1 MNAVHKLL
9 ESPPIDGPSSAV
21 DEALNSQ
28 SLPFVEE
35 LYADYIRNP
44 QGVPA
49 DWRMFFEQMHEVGN
63 DGFRPAAEI
72 AFPRRSI
79 FHPPPSPSP
88 FPSPTG
94 PMQPG
99 PTSLIDNA
107 ALQERVDR
115 LMHAYRVRGHIVARI
130 DPLGLPRPATAELDP
145 GFYGLAEAD
154 LDRPVT
160 TSTGREPEVRSERR
174 VMQQMRNTY
183 CRFIGV
189 QFMHIDELTVRKW
202 LQRRMESTE
211 NRLTLSR
218 DEQLRILTRLT
229 DAVVFEEFLQK
240 KYVGAKSFSL
250 EGAESLI
257 PLLDLLIEGAGDEG
271 VEEIVLAMAHRGR
284 LNVLANVLDKQ
295 PRAIFREFEDVD
307 PELHVGL
314 GDVKYHLGHSSDW
327 KTSSGR
333 SVHLS
338 LCFNPSHLEFVN
350 PVALGRMRAKQ
361 DRFGDRERRRGM
373 VLLIHGD
380 AAFAGEGIIQE
391 SLNLSGLAA
400 YTVGGTIHVVINNQI
415 GFTTLPSEGRSST
428 YATDVAKMLQI
439 PIFHVNGEDPEAVA
453 QVVRLALEF
462 RREFQRDV
470 VIDMY
475 SYRRRGHNEGDEPA
489 LTQPVMYR
497 AIEQCDAVRDNYLD
511 RLLLLGE
518 ITVEESEQIAE
529 HRRALLEQELALARS
544 HDYVPGT
551 EVPNGVW
558 SGFSG
563 RKQDEV
569 DAVATG
575 LDSERL
581 SALLLAQT
589 TLPADFHPHPKI
601 ERWLKLRRE
610 MAEGKRSL
618 DWSAAEALAL
628 ASLAVEGFRVRL
640 TGQDSARGTFSQRHA
655 VLHDYLD
662 DHTYTPLQHVDARQA
677 AVEICNSPLSEA
689 GVLGFE
695 YGYSLDWPDG
705 LVAWEAQ
712 YGDFC
717 NAAQVIID
725 QFIVSA
731 EDKWLR
737 LSGLVLLLPHG
748 LEGQG
753 PEHSSARLERF
764 LSLAAEQN
772 IQIVS
777 PTTPAQYFHVLRR
790 QVLRRWRKPL
800 IVMTPKSLLRHPQAV
815 SPLEDFGRT
824 SFRDVLPDERGASPE
839 RINRVLICNGKVYYD
854 IARRRDELAR
864 DDVAVV
870 RVEQLYP
877 LPVEALRAAL
887 AAYAEGT
894 RAVWVQEEPENMGAW
909 QFLRVQ
915 WGQALF
921 DRLPFSG
928 IFRPASASPATGSGS
943 SHKLEQERLLSEAFG
958 GN

>member
-1 MNAVHKLL
+1 
-9 ESPPIDGPSSAV
+9 
-21 DEALNSQ
+21 
-28 SLPFVEE
+28 
-35 LYADYIRNP
+35 
-44 QGVPA
+44 
-49 DWRMFFEQMHEVGN
+49 
-63 DGFRPAAEI
+63 
-72 AFPRRSI
+72 
-79 FHPPPSPSP
+79 
-88 FPSPTG
+88 
-94 PMQPG
+94 
-99 PTSLIDNA
+99 
-107 ALQERVDR
+107 
-115 LMHAYRVRGHIVARI
+115 
-130 DPLGLPRPATAELDP
+130 
-145 GFYGLAEAD
+145 
-154 LDRPVT
+154 
-160 TSTGREPEVRSERR
+160 
-174 VMQQMRNTY
+174 
-183 CRFIGV
+183 
-189 QFMHIDELTVRKW
+189 
-202 LQRRMESTE
+202 
-211 NRLTLSR
+211 
-218 DEQLRILTRLT
+218 
-229 DAVVFEEFLQK
+229 
-240 KYVGAKSFSL
+240 
-250 EGAESLI
+250 
-257 PLLDLLIEGAGDEG
+257 
-271 VEEIVLAMAHRGR
+271 
-284 LNVLANVLDKQ
+284 
-295 PRAIFREFEDVD
+295 
-307 PELHVGL
+307 
-314 GDVKYHLGHSSDW
+314 
-327 KTSSGR
+327 
-333 SVHLS
+333 
-338 LCFNPSHLEFVN
+338 
-350 PVALGRMRAKQ
+350 MRAKQ

-415 GFTTLPSEGRSST
+415 GFTTLPLEGRSSA

-475 SYRRRGHNEGDEPA
+475 SYRRRGHNEGDEPG

-497 AIEQCDAVRDNYLD
+497 AIEQCDPVRDNYLD
-511 RLLLLGE
+511 RLLLFGE
-518 ITVEESEQIAE
+518 ITVEEAERIAE
-529 HRRALLEQELALARS
+529 QRRALLEQELALARS
-544 HDYVPGT
+544 HDYLPWA

-558 SGFSG
+558 SGFAG
-563 RKQDEV
+563 RKQDEF
-569 DAVATG
+569 DDVASG
-575 LDSERL
+575 LDSKHL
-581 SALLLAQT
+581 SALLATQT
-589 TLPADFHPHPKI
+589 KLPADFHPHPKI
-601 ERWLKLRRE
+601 ERWLKLRGE

-628 ASLAVEGFRVRL
+628 ASLAVEGQRVRL
-640 TGQDSARGTFSQRHA
+640 TGQDSARGTFGQRHA

-662 DHTYTPLQHVDARQA
+662 DHTYTPLQHLDAAQA
-677 AVEICNSPLSEA
+677 VVEICNSPLSEA

-731 EDKWLR
+731 EDKWRR

-764 LSLAAEQN
+764 LALAAEEN
-772 IQIVS
+772 TQIVT

-800 IVMTPKSLLRHPQAV
+800 VIMTPKSLLRHPQAV
-815 SPLEDFGRT
+815 SPLEELGRKA
-824 SFRDVLPDERGASPE
+824 FQNVLPDDRGASSAE
-839 RINRVLICNGKVYYD
+839 LINRVLICNGKVYYD
-854 IARRRDELAR
+854 IARRRDELKR

-870 RVEQLYP
+870 RIEQLYP
-877 LPVEALRAAL
+877 LPVEELRAAL
-887 AAYAEGT
+887 AAYADGT

-909 QFLRVQ
+909 RFLRVHL
-915 WGQALF
+915 GQTLF

-928 IFRPASASPATGSGS
+928 VSRPASASPATGSGS